1 MRAIAVSKFG
11 DAPELMDLP
20 KPEPGPGDVLVELAA
35 TSVNPLDLG
44 LAEGAFDGRMPHVF
58 PLILGV
64 DGAGRVVAAGDEV
77 TGLRPG
83 DLVHGQFF
91 RSPIGTG
98 TYADYV
104 AAPEH
109 PGNGALQP
117 VPDSIPVEI
126 AAAIPTAGMTAFGAV
141 ATVGPRPGQSVLVL
155 GATGGV
161 GVFAVQLAAA
171 RGAEVI
177 ATARPD
183 AAAWIRRLGASETID
198 YTTAKVAEQ
207 VARQHPDGIDAVL
220 DLGRDQATFAA
231 CAALVRDGGTALSAT
246 FGAPRELLASTRISV
261 ANYTMTDK
269 PGLLAGVTAEVA
281 AGRVEVPV
289 QRTVPLER
297 APEALGQV
305 RGGGARG
312 KTVIEI

>member
-1 MRAIAVSKFG
+1 MN
-11 DAPELMDLP
+11 LP
-20 KPEPGPGDVLVELAA
+20 TPEPGPADVLVELAA
-35 TSVNPLDLG
+35 ASVNPIDLG
-44 LAEGAFDGRMPHVF
+44 LAEGAFDGQLPHVF

-64 DGAGRVVAAGDEV
+64 DGAGRVVTAGDQV

-91 RSPIGTG
+91 RPPVGTG

-104 AAPEH
+104 ATPEH

-117 VPDSIPVEI
+117 LPDGIPPEI

-141 ATVGPRPGQSVLVL
+141 TAAAPRPGQSVLIL

-183 AAAWIRRLGASETID
+183 AAAWIGRLGASETID
-198 YTTAKVAEQ
+198 YTTANVAEQ
-207 VARQHPDGIDAVL
+207 IASHHPGGIDAVL
-220 DLGRDQATFAA
+220 DLGRDQAAFTA
-231 CAALVRDGGTALSAT
+231 CAALVRDGGTALSVT
-246 FGAPRELLASTRISV
+246 FSAPQELLASTRISV
-261 ANYTMTDK
+261 ANYTMTGK
-269 PGLLAGVTAEVA
+269 PALLAGVTAEVA
-281 AGRVEVPV
+281 AGRIEVPV

-297 APEALGQV
+297 APEALRQV